1 VNLFLP
7 EKQLEIWAAEE
18 KVDLSE
24 GQLIVHGEVGGF
36 PLVPAVYFAR
46 LESGEDEKNLVG
58 CVKTMAQLD
67 ELEAEQLM
75 DSALIG
81 ETAYR
86 IQPGY
91 VVTVNVL
98 PQVQVEQTRQNPG
111 ASSEAD
117 LLAAFILDKL

>member
-7 EKQLEIWAAEE
+7 EKQLEAWAAEE
-18 KVDLSE
+18 KVDLKDK
-24 GQLIVHGEVGGF
+24 QLMVAGEPRGF
-36 PLVPAVYFAR
+36 PLSPAVYFVH
-46 LESGEDEKNLVG
+46 LESGEDEKRLVG
-58 CVKTMAQLD
+58 RVKTAAQLN
-67 ELEAEQLM
+67 ELGAEQLM

-91 VVTVNVL
+91 ITTL
-98 PQVQVEQTRQNPG
+98 EFLSKAEQKSQS
-111 ASSEAD
+111 SSEAD

>member
-1 VNLFLP
+1 MNLFLP
-7 EKQLEIWAAEE
+7 EKQLEAWAAEE

-24 GQLIVHGEVGGF
+24 GQLIVPGEARGF

-58 CVKTMAQLD
+58 CVKTMTQLD

-91 VVTVNVL
+91 IVTLDIL
-98 PQVQVEQTRQNPG
+98 PREKAEQTRPNQS
-111 ASSEAD
+111 SSEAD